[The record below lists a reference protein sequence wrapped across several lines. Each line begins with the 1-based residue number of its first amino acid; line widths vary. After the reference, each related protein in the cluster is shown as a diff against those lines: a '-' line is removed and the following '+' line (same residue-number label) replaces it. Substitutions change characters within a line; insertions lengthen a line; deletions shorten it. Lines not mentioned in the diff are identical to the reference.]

1 LGKGLRHGTKKE
13 NMAKRKK
20 IGEILV
26 ENGACA
32 QEQVDE
38 CLRIQLER
46 GAGRRL
52 GEILIE
58 NEYITEDQLLAG
70 LSLQTGI
77 PFANEI
83 DEDMIDRQ
91 LLEQVPFTFARKN
104 NMIPLYADNGL
115 VTVAVADPLNMQP
128 LDDIGLLLNKEVTA
142 VMCRESDISAAINR
156 CYHQDS
162 RAAEKIV
169 EDMVGDRQEEV
180 YHIEEETT
188 DLLEIADKAPII
200 KLVNVIIF
208 QAIKER
214 ASDIHIEIYEKDL
227 KIRYRI
233 DGVLYVRLTPPK
245 QYHASIVSRVK
256 IMAKLNIAERR
267 LPQDGKIAIKVG
279 ERDVD
284 IRVSVIPTIYGERVV
299 LRLLDRSTI
308 FLGLEELGLNPET
321 YKQMTRLIKM
331 SHGIILVTG
340 PTGSGKTTTLYAA
353 LSKINSE
360 DLNIITTE
368 DPVEYQLDGIG
379 QINVKP
385 KIGLTFANGLR
396 SILRQDPDVIMVG
409 EIRDLETAEIAT
421 HASLTGH
428 LVFSTLHTNDS
439 SGAITRLVDMG
450 VEPYLVAS
458 SLLAVIAQ
466 RLVRRIC
473 PHCKS
478 AQDVGPED
486 LEEIGLTVEKLADG
500 NVYIGRGCKYCL
512 NTGYSG
518 RTGIYELLT
527 INNDV
532 RQEIMKNTD
541 SGTIKQICVSRGMK
555 TLRTDGALKVAQGM
569 TTGEITNA
577 RL

>member
-1 LGKGLRHGTKKE
+1 
-13 NMAKRKK
+13 MAKRKK

-26 ENGACA
+26 ANGHCTQA
-32 QEQVDE
+32 QLEE
-38 CLRIQLER
+38 CLKIQMES
-46 GAGRRL
+46 GAGRRI
-52 GEILIE
+52 GEILIQK
-58 NEYITEDQLLAG
+58 EYITEDDLLNS

-77 PFANEI
+77 PFAEGI
-83 DEDMIDRQ
+83 DEEMIDRE
-91 LLEQVPFTFARKN
+91 LLEQVPFTFARKHS
-104 NMIPLYADNGL
+104 MIPLYGDNGM

-128 LDDIGLLLNKEVTA
+128 LDDIGLLLNKEVSA
-142 VMCRESDISAAINR
+142 LICRQQDIAGAINR

-169 EDMVGDRQEEV
+169 EDMVEEHREEV

-188 DLLEIADKAPII
+188 DLLEMADKAPII

-214 ASDIHIEIYEKDL
+214 ASDIHIEIYEKEL

-233 DGVLYVRLTPPK
+233 DGVLYTRLTPPK

-267 LPQDGKIAIKVG
+267 LPQDGKIAIKAG
-279 ERDVD
+279 DHDVD
-284 IRVSVIPTIYGERVV
+284 IRVSVIPTVYGERVV
-299 LRLLDRSTI
+299 LRLLDRTSI
-308 FLGLEELGLNPET
+308 FMTLEQLGLMPDT
-321 YKQMTRLIKM
+321 YKQINRLIKL

-353 LSKINSE
+353 LSKINSD
-360 DLNIITTE
+360 DLNIITIE
-368 DPVEYQLDGIG
+368 DPVEYQLNGVG
-379 QINVKP
+379 QIQIKP
-385 KIGLTFANGLR
+385 KIDLTFANGLR

-428 LVFSTLHTNDS
+428 LVFSTLHTNDA

-458 SLLAVIAQ
+458 SVVAVMAQ

-473 PHCKS
+473 PHCKTTQQVTEEGL
-478 AQDVGPED
+478 A
-486 LEEIGLTVEKLADG
+486 EIGLKRSDLTDG
-500 NVYIGRGCKYCL
+500 EVYVGSGCKHCL
-512 NTGYSG
+512 NTGYVG
-518 RTGIYELLT
+518 RTGIYEMLIL
-527 INNDV
+527 NNNV
-532 RQEIMKNTD
+532 RSLIMKNTD
-541 SGTIKQICVSRGMK
+541 SGTIKQLAVEAGMK
-555 TLRTDGALKVAQGM
+555 TLRNYGAQKVATGV
-569 TTGEITNA
+569 TTIQEIVRVTQDD
-577 RL
+577 LF

>member
-1 LGKGLRHGTKKE
+1 
-13 NMAKRKK
+13 MAKKKK
-20 IGEILV
+20 IGEILI
-26 ENGACA
+26 ENGACT
-32 QEQVDE
+32 QEQLDE
-38 CLRIQLER
+38 CLRIQEES
-46 GAGRRL
+46 GAGRRI
-52 GEILIE
+52 GEILME
-58 NEYITEDQLLAG
+58 KEYITEEQLLSA

-77 PFANEI
+77 PFANEV
-83 DEDMIDRQ
+83 DEEMIDRQ

-104 NMIPLYADNGL
+104 NMIPLHADNGV

-128 LDDIGLLLNKEVTA
+128 LDDIGLLLNKEVRA
-142 VMCRESDISAAINR
+142 VICREEDITAAINR

-169 EDMVGDRQEEV
+169 EDMVGEQRGEV
-180 YHIEEETT
+180 YRIEEETT
-188 DLLEIADKAPII
+188 DLLEMTDKAPII

-214 ASDIHIEIYEKDL
+214 ASDSHSEIYEKEL

-245 QYHASIVSRVK
+245 EYHASIVSRIK

-279 ERDVD
+279 NRDVD
-284 IRVSVIPTIYGERVV
+284 IRVSVIPTFYGERVV
-299 LRLLDRSTI
+299 LRLLDRSSI
-308 FLGLEELGLNPET
+308 FMGLEELGLTGDT
-321 YKQMTRLIKM
+321 YKQITRLIKM

-353 LSKINSE
+353 LSRINAE

-368 DPVEYQLDGIG
+368 DPVEYQLNGIG

-385 KIGLTFANGLR
+385 KIGLTFATGLR

-409 EIRDLETAEIAT
+409 EIRDLETAQIAT

-439 SGAITRLVDMG
+439 AGAITRLVDMG

-458 SLLAVIAQ
+458 SLLAVAAQ

-473 PHCKS
+473 PHCKTP
-478 AQDVGPED
+478 QEVDPQT
-486 LEEIGLTVEKLADG
+486 LEEVGLTLEKLNDG
-500 NVYIGRGCKYCL
+500 RVYIGRGCKHCL

-518 RTGIYELLT
+518 RTAIYELLT
-527 INNDV
+527 INNEV
-532 RQEIMKNTD
+532 RQQIMKNTD
-541 SGTIKQICVSRGMK
+541 SGTIKQACVARGMR
-555 TLRTDGALKVAQGM
+555 TLRADGAVKVAQGI
-569 TTGEITNA
+569 TTIPELVRVTQHD
-577 RL
+577 LF